1 MSKSIRDLLI
11 NQLEELMYL
20 VEQQEFDQPQIDSS
34 VVESKRII
42 TQIKKGDKEIAGLE
56 DSL

>member
-11 NQLEELMYL
+11 NQLEQLMQL
-20 VEQQEFDQPQIDSS
+20 VEQQEFDCAQIDSCM
-34 VVESKRII
+34 VESKRII
-42 TQIKKGDKEIAGLE
+42 TQIRKGDKEVDGLE

>member
-20 VEQQEFDQPQIDSS
+20 IEQQEFDQPQIDSS

>member
-11 NQLEELMYL
+11 NQLEELMHL
-20 VEQQEFDQPQIDSS
+20 VEQQEFDQPQIDSCM
-34 VVESKRII
+34 VESKRII

>member
-1 MSKSIRDLLI
+1 MSKLIRDLLI
-11 NQLEELMYL
+11 DQLEELMYL

>member
-20 VEQQEFDQPQIDSS
+20 VEQQEFDCPQIDSS
-34 VVESKRII
+34 MVESKRII

-56 DSL
+56 DSI